1 MIKYPQ
7 AKKENIEE
15 IIFGKKVEDPYR
27 WMENE
32 NDTELKKWIEDQSN
46 LTFEYLNGVSF
57 KNKIKNRLKEL
68 YNYSKYFFAKSIGGK
83 IIFSSN
89 NGLQNQNIYYIQE
102 NIQEKAEILIDPNTM
117 SEDGTVSVT
126 LNTSSKDNKYL
137 SFLQSQSGSDW
148 QELKVIN
155 LETKETL
162 KDVIKWVKF
171 TYVSW
176 LKDGFFYSRY
186 DMPEKG
192 KELSEKNE
200 DMKIYY
206 HKLGENQSE
215 DKLIFQD
222 KENPLRYSTAIVTKD
237 EKYLVLS
244 ISEGTYG
251 NEIRIKKIDEESD
264 FKIVF
269 KGFNNE
275 YNYIDSLNGDL
286 IFLTDEDAPNKK
298 IIKLNPETLKIE
310 TLIEEKSNTLENVFS
325 TGDKIFTMY
334 LENVSSKV
342 LQYNINGEYER
353 ELNLPA
359 LGTVYEING
368 EKDKENVFFSFTSF
382 TYPTTLFVFN
392 KNNGEINE
400 FKKPELNFN
409 ISEFETKQIFCE
421 SKDGT
426 KIPVFLT
433 YKKGLKLKGENPALL
448 YAYGGFNVT
457 IPPVFNPSMIFFIE
471 NGGVYAQ
478 ANIRGGAEYGE
489 NWHKNGML
497 LKKQNVFDDFISAA
511 EYLIDNRYTSKE
523 KLAVHGRSNGGVLIG
538 AVINQRPD
546 LFKVA
551 FPQVGVMD
559 MLRYH
564 KFTIGWGWV
573 VEYGNPEEE
582 KHFKNIVKYSPLHNI
597 EEKEYPA
604 VMVMTADH
612 DDRVV
617 PAHSYKY
624 TATLQEKNASNNP
637 ILIRIDTKA
646 GHGAGKS
653 IEKLIEEISDQ
664 FAFLFINMNIKL

>member
-433 YKKGLKLKGENPALL
+433 YKKGLKLNGENPALL

-511 EYLIDNRYTSKE
+511 EYLINNGYTSKE

>member
-1 MIKYPQ
+1 MKYPQ

-15 IIFGKKVEDPYR
+15 IIFGKKVEDSYR

-68 YNYSKYFFAKSIGGK
+68 YNYSKYFFSKSVGGK

-162 KDVIKWVKF
+162 KDIIKWVKF

-176 LKDGFFYSRY
+176 YKDGFFYSRY
-186 DMPEKG
+186 DIPEKG

-206 HKLGENQSE
+206 HKLGEEQSK

-222 KENPLRYSTAIVTKD
+222 KDNPLRYSTAFVTKD

-244 ISEGTYG
+244 VSEGTYG
-251 NEIRIKKIDEESD
+251 NEIRIKKTDEESD

-269 KGFNNE
+269 KGFSNE

-298 IIKLNPETLKIE
+298 VIKLNPETLKVE

-325 TGDKIFTMY
+325 TGDKIFTVY

-342 LQYNINGEYER
+342 LQYNINGDYER
-353 ELNLPA
+353 EINLPA

-368 EKDKENVFFSFTSF
+368 EKDKENIFFSFTSF

-433 YKKGLKLKGENPALL
+433 YKKGLKLNGENPALL

-457 IPPVFNPSMIFFIE
+457 IPPAFNPSMIFFIE

-489 NWHKNGML
+489 SWHKNGML
-497 LKKQNVFDDFISAA
+497 LKKQNVFDDFIAAA
-511 EYLIDNRYTSKE
+511 EYLIDNGYTSKE

-564 KFTIGWGWV
+564 KFTIGWGWI

-582 KHFKNIVKYSPLHNI
+582 IHFKNILKYSPLHNI

-624 TATLQEKNASNNP
+624 TAMLQEKNTSNNP

-664 FAFLFINMNIKL
+664 FTFLFINVNIKL